1 MLPRKNAL
9 ALASALVLLAACS
22 TTPSPNASQSAL
34 VNSPSPSSMP
44 SESACPSSSP
54 LALASP
60 TDSPSP
66 SPSAQS
72 SPTAKPTAK
81 PAPSYPPAPLPGVG
95 SQAPLVSHGS
105 RAHPMIAITID
116 DDFSQSAVL
125 ADLAT
130 LEANHINATFFPIGH
145 VVASNPSLWQKV
157 AKAGFPIANHTYDH
171 VILTK
176 HTLAYITADI
186 EKDNAVVSKII
197 GEPLVPFIRPPG
209 GAWNGDVLTAAA
221 AAGER
226 AVVLWDLTDGDT
238 APLPGRANISLLIKN
253 AEKGIYGSI
262 LLMHANLPY
271 AQQALPA
278 EIAYYRAKG
287 YEFVTLGQM
296 FGVPGPVPFPPGHSY
311 PPAPLPSPKPVHSPS
326 PTPSPSARPTTE
338 PSLEP
343 SPSPTPDC

>member
-1 MLPRKNAL
+1 
-9 ALASALVLLAACS
+9 
-22 TTPSPNASQSAL
+22 
-34 VNSPSPSSMP
+34 
-44 SESACPSSSP
+44 
-54 LALASP
+54 
-60 TDSPSP
+60 
-66 SPSAQS
+66 
-72 SPTAKPTAK
+72 
-81 PAPSYPPAPLPGVG
+81 
-95 SQAPLVSHGS
+95 
-105 RAHPMIAITID
+105 MIAITID

-125 ADLAT
+125 ADLAI
-130 LEANHINATFFPIGH
+130 LEANHVNATFFPIGH
-145 VVASNPSLWQKV
+145 VVASNPGLWQKV

-197 GEPLVPFIRPPG
+197 GEPLAPFIRPPG

-238 APLPGRANISLLIKN
+238 APLPGRANVSLLVKN
-253 AEKGIYGSI
+253 ATKGVNGSI

-271 AQQALPA
+271 AQQALPL

-296 FGVPGPVPFPPGHSY
+296 FGVKGPVPFPSGKSY
-311 PPAPLPSPKPVHSPS
+311 PSSPLPSPKPNPK
-326 PTPSPSARPTTE
+326 PSPSSTPSSALTPE
-338 PSLEP
+338 PSLTP
-343 SPSPTPDC
+343 RPTLSPIPTC